1 MENNND
7 YGYGYAPPEEKSP
20 EEEFFHSVYIGG
32 IERKNHIGVVEQ
44 AGKLHVRGVKYN
56 LDEVC
61 FIITHVKTVL
71 VRKTK
76 SNGKT
81 KTACFSY
88 QNTKPWKGSTGNICP
103 SNRNERDS
111 TPACN
116 GCRAEVIL
124 AGLLCEKSGK
134 PILNEKKPIFV
145 FVRGRGVKS
154 MNTYKYLDEI
164 AKVDLPP
171 IFPDNPS
178 LEKRIVK
185 NKRYVTV
192 VKKGTVGTDFGVK
205 NVFEFSFGSK
215 IDSKFIQ
222 KILKIQ
228 KETIPQFNEKF
239 DWSVNMQQATQEDHE
254 EQQQQESSG
263 SAYDQSEPQSNQQE
277 SKPQESKPQESQ
289 TEGDATG
296 FDFDDIPF

>member
-1 MENNND
+1 MENNNDD

-32 IERKNHIGVVEQ
+32 VERKNHIGVVEQ
-44 AGKLHVRGVKYN
+44 AGKLHIRGVKYN

-61 FIITHVKTVL
+61 FIITHVKPVL

-76 SNGKT
+76 VNGKI

-103 SNRNERDS
+103 SNRNDRDA

-134 PILNEKKPIFV
+134 PILNGKQPIFV

-171 IFPDNPS
+171 IFPENPS

-185 NKRYVTV
+185 NKRYVTI
-192 VKKGTVGTDFGVK
+192 VKKGTVGTDFWIK
-205 NVFEFSFGSK
+205 NVFEFSFGPK
-215 IDSKFIQ
+215 IDNKFIQ

-239 DWSVNMQQATQEDHE
+239 DWSVNIQQAVQEDHE
-254 EQQQQESSG
+254 QQESSG
-263 SAYDQSEPQSNQQE
+263 SDYAQSEPQTNQEE
-277 SKPQESKPQESQ
+277 SKHQEPQ
-289 TEGDATG
+289 TEGNPSG